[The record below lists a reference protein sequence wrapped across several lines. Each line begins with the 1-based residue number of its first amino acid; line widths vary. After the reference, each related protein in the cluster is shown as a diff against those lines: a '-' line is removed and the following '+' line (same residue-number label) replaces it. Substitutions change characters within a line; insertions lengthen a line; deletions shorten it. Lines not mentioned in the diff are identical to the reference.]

1 MVWRAESGGQAVLSN
16 RSVARVRLR
25 YVGWQA
31 LAIRPTPSSSVG
43 SCAHNGLS
51 TFVPGSSC
59 ALHPGLCSDFGA
71 PVPSRAA
78 EESRE
83 AWNKSARLGILSEG
97 YKVFLRDLS
106 TQIKGIRDGP
116 GKEQGGIQ
124 FVNLSP
130 AWRDQNVYSYFNNS
144 GEMPRERAGGLT
156 GTWSWAVM
164 GGRRA

>member
-1 MVWRAESGGQAVLSN
+1 MAGSRGQADTELQRRVLRTQWGIQFCSW
-16 RSVARVRLR
+16 VFLR
-25 YVGWQA
+25 A
-31 LAIRPTPSSSVG
+31 
-43 SCAHNGLS
+43 
-51 TFVPGSSC
+51 
-59 ALHPGLCSDFGA
+59 
-71 PVPSRAA
+71 PSRAIARLCYPCPPCAA

-97 YKVFLRDLS
+97 YKLFLRDLS

-144 GEMPRERAGGLT
+144 GEMPREGVGGKT
-156 GTWSWAVM
+156 VSVSDGPATDVRNRYA
-164 GGRRA
+164 